1 LVMGK
6 VFQINK
12 SLINRSDLHTAK
24 RNQEHYTT
32 YLLRHHYAHQYRQY
46 LNLPFC
52 NGITKV
58 CMYFLLNETIQN
70 PEPYITAVTKELDMA
85 FKKYINDEI
94 QLVLT
99 HLEGLDMNQK
109 SSLEHMMLK
118 KFKLDVETCLIFYK
132 NENLQKI
139 NARLLEMC

>member
-1 LVMGK
+1 
-6 VFQINK
+6 
-12 SLINRSDLHTAK
+12 
-24 RNQEHYTT
+24 
-32 YLLRHHYAHQYRQY
+32 
-46 LNLPFC
+46 
-52 NGITKV
+52 
-58 CMYFLLNETIQN
+58 MYFLLNETIQN